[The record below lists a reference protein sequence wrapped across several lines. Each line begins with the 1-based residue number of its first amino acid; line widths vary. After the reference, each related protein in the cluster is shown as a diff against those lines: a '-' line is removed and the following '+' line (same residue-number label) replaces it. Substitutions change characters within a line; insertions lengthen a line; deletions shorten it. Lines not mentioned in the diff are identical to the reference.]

1 MDAKTRRR
9 ARVRRHIRVRRK
21 IAGTAERPR
30 LAVYR
35 SNRHIYAQLVD
46 DDAARTLIAAS
57 DRDVRVGG
65 AEKAG
70 EATKAGGAKK
80 AGAAEKAG
88 GQGKTAP
95 AKAVGELLAERAK
108 AAGIDRVVFDR
119 GGRLFH
125 GRVAALAEG
134 AREKGLQI

>member
-9 ARVRRHIRVRRK
+9 ARVRRHVRVRRK

-57 DRDVRVGG
+57 DRDVR
-65 AEKAG
+65 
-70 EATKAGGAKK
+70 AGGAGKADEAGK
-80 AGAAEKAG
+80 AGR
-88 GQGKTAP
+88 GKTAP
-95 AKAVGELLAERAK
+95 AKAVGEVLAERAK